1 MLSPQ
6 KARKTFTT
14 SSKRKERLLYNEN
27 SRSFFMAII
36 WNTQPQPLIEEK
48 QEAIVQEAVDEAE
61 EGLEE
66 ELEKARKFVPK
77 GFGS

>member
-1 MLSPQ
+1 
-6 KARKTFTT
+6 
-14 SSKRKERLLYNEN
+14 
-27 SRSFFMAII
+27 MAII
-36 WNTQPQPLIEEK
+36 WNTQPQPPIEEE

-66 ELEKARKFVPK
+66 ELEKVRKFVPK

>member
-1 MLSPQ
+1 
-6 KARKTFTT
+6 
-14 SSKRKERLLYNEN
+14 
-27 SRSFFMAII
+27 MAII
-36 WNTQPQPLIEEK
+36 WNTQPQPLIEEE

-61 EGLEE
+61 EELEE